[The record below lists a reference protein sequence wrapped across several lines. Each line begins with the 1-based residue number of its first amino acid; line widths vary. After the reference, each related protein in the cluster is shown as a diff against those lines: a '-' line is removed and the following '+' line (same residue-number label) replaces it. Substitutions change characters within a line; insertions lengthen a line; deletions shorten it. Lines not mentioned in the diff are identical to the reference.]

1 MWLKKNLVFTLI
13 FIFSF
18 SIISAQLPNLI
29 NGNSNLPSL
38 DVASLSNNTYNVN
51 YTIINNINEF
61 DQSLN
66 TTNNVQFQNLTPTL
80 NDTYSLGS
88 PEFVWKDLYL
98 GDNSLHLGKSK
109 ISYSVADDDGIML
122 DGSIHL
128 EALDGVSGNLAL
140 HEGTE
145 PLTCVS
151 NDGGRLW
158 YNLNNDLMWQD
169 KNSVSKRVLL
179 EGDDGIWSFNGND
192 IYYNSGNVGI
202 GTDSPNN
209 KLNVY
214 ETTWDTANTPLV
226 NITNLDPNANDG
238 DVLLVRGGAN
248 NANSD
253 IFEVQDYS
261 GNTDFVILGN
271 GNVGIGTDS
280 PNAKLEVSGDIRVFE
295 SVGNPRILVGDNATS
310 GQWGGFDW
318 DSTSYYLQIMNSNYS
333 ASNGVINIL
342 SSGYVGIG
350 TITPTHKLNVIG
362 NVNITGNLTVDNI
375 SLEFG

>member
-179 EGDDGIWSFNGND
+179 EGGIMN
-192 IYYNSGNVGI
+192 NSDKI
-202 GTDSPNN
+202 TSPNELKN
-209 KLNVY
+209 LTLTNSDLVY
-214 ETTWDTANTPLV
+214 YDGTRDRIDVTAVHSKFFSPDGDYTL
-226 NITNLDPNANDG
+226 LDDSQYLYNDGTRNRLEINAN
-238 DVLLVRGGAN
+238 GGMLA
-248 NANSD
+248 S
-253 IFEVQDYS
+253 Q
-261 GNTDFVILGN
+261 N
-271 GNVGIGTDS
+271 GAHSLI
-280 PNAKLEVSGDIRVFE
+280 
-295 SVGNPRILVGDNATS
+295 
-310 GQWGGFDW
+310 
-318 DSTSYYLQIMNSNYS
+318 
-333 ASNGVINIL
+333 
-342 SSGYVGIG
+342 
-350 TITPTHKLNVIG
+350 
-362 NVNITGNLTVDNI
+362 VDNTGVFADGSEI
-375 SLEFG
+375 V